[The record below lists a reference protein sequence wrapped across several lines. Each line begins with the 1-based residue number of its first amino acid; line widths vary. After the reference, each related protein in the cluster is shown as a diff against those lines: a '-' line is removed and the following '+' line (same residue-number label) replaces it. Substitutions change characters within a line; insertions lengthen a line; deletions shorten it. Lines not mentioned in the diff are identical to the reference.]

1 MPFIGLLWAVGALL
15 PLIYF
20 QRLLHREFQLL
31 IYFLTRNKALTISL
45 FSLIFFPGVL
55 LHETSHFLMAR
66 VLGVRTG
73 KFSLMPQTL
82 KNGQIQLGYVETETT
97 DILRDSLIGA
107 APIIVGTLFVA
118 YAGLIHLH
126 LDALWNALNVGQM
139 DLFWLR
145 LKALPNTP
153 DFFLWIYLI
162 FIVSSAMLPSASDR
176 HAWLPLGVWIGALLA
191 LTLLVGGG
199 KWMLTHLAPILD
211 PFLRST
217 ALLLFVSGAI
227 HLALLIPLYLLRRI
241 TMRLTGASFA

>member
-1 MPFIGLLWAVGALL
+1 
-15 PLIYF
+15 
-20 QRLLHREFQLL
+20 
-31 IYFLTRNKALTISL
+31 
-45 FSLIFFPGVL
+45 
-55 LHETSHFLMAR
+55 MAR